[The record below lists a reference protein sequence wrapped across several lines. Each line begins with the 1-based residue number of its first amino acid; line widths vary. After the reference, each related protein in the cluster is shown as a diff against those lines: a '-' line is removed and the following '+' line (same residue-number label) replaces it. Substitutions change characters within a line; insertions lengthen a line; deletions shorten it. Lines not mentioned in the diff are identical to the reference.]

1 MRHLR
6 SERVVELDVPW
17 VPEMAAP
24 MPVLWQSEHQAVLA
38 YHASPKA
45 PGGPYCVVAFEG
57 CLIATFGY
65 PNEDALPGHPL
76 HDKGLEWYGF
86 YEVEASSWID
96 KLKAQNAVTFPDADW
111 WPDSPFAQGGPIRHF
126 AITFHDSTFECL
138 ARSFAGEFTDDPI
151 QVVRRRFR

>member
-1 MRHLR
+1 
-6 SERVVELDVPW
+6 
-17 VPEMAAP
+17 

-65 PNEDALPGHPL
+65 PNDDALPGHPL

-86 YEVEASSWID
+86 YEVEGVFVDRQVEGAER
-96 KLKAQNAVTFPDADW
+96 
-111 WPDSPFAQGGPIRHF
+111 RHV
-126 AITFHDSTFECL
+126 
-138 ARSFAGEFTDDPI
+138 P
-151 QVVRRRFR
+151 RR